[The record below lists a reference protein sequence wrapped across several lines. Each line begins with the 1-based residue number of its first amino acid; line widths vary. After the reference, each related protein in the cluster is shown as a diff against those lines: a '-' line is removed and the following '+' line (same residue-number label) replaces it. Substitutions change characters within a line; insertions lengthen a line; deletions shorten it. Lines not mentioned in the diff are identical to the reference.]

1 LAISGL
7 YLENPEG
14 PAVVDR
20 FVEALSQ
27 SPLFDIRPG
36 NRDRIIRIR
45 ATPSGNDWAFDYQL
59 LVPLK
64 RPIPL

>member
-1 LAISGL
+1 
-7 YLENPEG
+7 
-14 PAVVDR
+14 
-20 FVEALSQ
+20 
-27 SPLFDIRPG
+27 LFDIGPE

-45 ATPSGNDWAFDYQL
+45 ATPSGDAWAYDYEL